1 MSDIQYRRISHPE
14 DQAFDQVKSLFSD
27 MYIFMQEHGL
37 LLSLAEHGQEKWI
50 QTVKR
55 TVQRFSTV
63 QIASIGDQV
72 IGFAHGA
79 LSMTPDYLVNKKI
92 GVVTHIY
99 VMPEYRKQDIA
110 AKLLSGLEEWFDEQ
124 QVHSIELQVLAE
136 NTGAIEFW
144 KQMGYKKELHQF
156 RKLNQ

>member
-1 MSDIQYRRISHPE
+1 MSDIQYRRLSHPE

-27 MYIFMQEHGL
+27 MYSFMQANGL
-37 LLSLAEHGQEKWI
+37 QLPLTEHGQDKWI

-55 TVQRFSTV
+55 NVQRFSTV
-63 QIASIGDQV
+63 QIASKGDHV
-72 IGFAHGA
+72 IGFAHGS
-79 LSMTPDYLVNKKI
+79 LSMTPDYLGNKKV

-99 VMPEYRKQDIA
+99 VKPEYRKQDIA
-110 AKLLSGLEEWFDEQ
+110 AILLSGLEEWFDEQ

-136 NTGAIEFW
+136 NRGAIEFW
-144 KQMGYKKELHQF
+144 KQMGYHNELLQF

>member
-1 MSDIQYRRISHPE
+1 MSDIQYKRLIDPE
-14 DQAFDQVKSLFSD
+14 DHAFEQVKSLFGD
-27 MYIFMQEHGL
+27 MYVFMLENGL
-37 LLSLAEHGQEKWI
+37 LLPLAENGQEKWI

-79 LSMTPDYLVNKKI
+79 LSMTPDYLGNKKV

-99 VMPEYRKQDIA
+99 VKPEYRKQDIA
-110 AKLLSGLEEWFDEQ
+110 ANLLSGLEEWFDEQ
-124 QVHSIELQVLAE
+124 QVNSIELQVLVE
-136 NTGAIEFW
+136 NTRAIEFW
-144 KQMGYKKELHQF
+144 KQMGYHKELLQF

>member
-1 MSDIQYRRISHPE
+1 MSDIQYRRLSHPD

-37 LLSLAEHGQEKWI
+37 LLPLAEHGQEKWI

-55 TVQRFSTV
+55 TVQRFCTV
-63 QIASIGDQV
+63 QIAIIGDQI

-79 LSMTPDYLVNKKI
+79 LSMTPDYLGNKKV

-99 VMPEYRKQDIA
+99 VKPEYRKQDIA
-110 AKLLSGLEEWFDEQ
+110 AKLLSELEEWFDEQ
-124 QVHSIELQVLAE
+124 QVHSIELQVLVE
-136 NTGAIEFW
+136 NTRAIEFW
-144 KQMGYKKELHQF
+144 KQMGYRKELLQF